1 MRKTK
6 EAKRIETAAAAA
18 FKKHGS
24 GVQVNIMDIG
34 KILSAG
40 ENAGALGGDRKG
52 IEAAVVD
59 ALAKY
64 RLN

>member
-6 EAKRIETAAAAA
+6 ETKRIETAAADA
-18 FKKHGS
+18 FKKHGK

-40 ENAGALGGDRKG
+40 ENAGALGGD

-64 RLN
+64 RSN

>member
-1 MRKTK
+1 MAKPK
-6 EAKRIETAAAAA
+6 AIKKIEAASAAA

-34 KILSAG
+34 KILAAG
-40 ENAGALGGDRKG
+40 EIAGAMGGD

-64 RLN
+64 RSN

>member
-6 EAKRIETAAAAA
+6 ETKRIETAAADA
-18 FKKHGS
+18 FKKHGN
-24 GVQVNIMDIG
+24 QVNIMDIG

-40 ENAGALGGDRKG
+40 ENAGALGGD

-64 RLN
+64 RSN